1 MNIKE
6 IKEKKKSLISIS
18 NPEWQNIL
26 DLRLEVQRD
35 FKNNESLS
43 IPTYSKV
50 LDWKLHKQK
59 SRIEKIKNSSPDS
72 LINTV
77 THCYC
82 KIDHPDNEM
91 KTRIKMQ
98 VLLSI
103 PWIGIGISSAIMTLH
118 EPQFYGIIDLRSWS
132 VLFHEDKKTFSGNDY
147 LRYLRG
153 IRELAD
159 KVGCDVQEID
169 YILWK
174 QFEA

>member
-6 IKEKKKSLISIS
+6 IKEKKKNLISVS

-26 DLRLEVQRD
+26 NLRLEVQRD
-35 FKNNESLS
+35 FYDNESLS
-43 IPTYSKV
+43 IPTYDKI
-50 LDWKLHKQK
+50 LGWKLHQQK
-59 SRIEKIKNSSPDS
+59 NRIEKIKNFSPDS
-72 LINTV
+72 LVKTI

-91 KTRIKMQ
+91 KTRIKMH

-103 PWIGIGISSAIMTLH
+103 PWIGIGISSAIMAMH
-118 EPQFYGIIDLRSWS
+118 EPQFYGTIDLRSWS

-147 LRYLRG
+147 LRYLKS

-159 KVGCDVQEID
+159 EVECDVQELD

-174 QFEA
+174 QYEV